1 MFRKSRTQASYYRS
15 RTLWSSWVV
24 RIRSRILSSAA
35 GRSFCSHLSVSHA
48 RGIIHFSVNQPKLTS
63 AGMQLPERRTSSN
76 LHDATSLIASIREN
90 TIEHTTRTN
99 PARFLDLALAIS
111 LQYRLQTFCSLEL
124 SRIFRLSSMFLQA

>member
-15 RTLWSSWVV
+15 RTLWSFWVV

-35 GRSFCSHLSVSHA
+35 ERSFCAHLSVSHA
-48 RGIIHFSVNQPKLTS
+48 RGIIHFIVNQPKLTS

-90 TIEHTTRTN
+90 TVEHTTHTN
-99 PARFLDLALAIS
+99 PARFSDLALAIS
-111 LQYRLQTFCSLEL
+111 LQYRLQTFCFLEL